1 MIKLDK
7 PKIYLIEEDLSNNDK
22 NIENLLKQ
30 IEKEQSA
37 EIKFKKLVEIL
48 RLMIKKL

>member
-1 MIKLDK
+1 MNEKQ
-7 PKIYLIEEDLSNNDK
+7 
-22 NIENLLKQ
+22 NIENLLRQ

>member
-1 MIKLDK
+1 MNEKQ
-7 PKIYLIEEDLSNNDK
+7 

-37 EIKFKKLVEIL
+37 EIKFKKLGQITIQVGWQF
-48 RLMIKKL
+48 